1 MTITRLAGW
10 EWRLLTLERVAGGSA
25 LWLQNFRLRYVRA
38 ITFVQPANDARE
50 AYASSSIATRGGE
63 LLRR

>member
-10 EWRLLTLERVAGGSA
+10 GVASVDGGVRVGGSA